1 MILRVLTGPVAP
13 AYDFPL
19 LLKHLRIDSGED
31 IDLLHDYGA
40 AAAQHFQDY
49 ARRALITQTVALS
62 IDDDWPRNCRSGSRR
77 YRYESERRINLR
89 MPPVQSVTSIVYTD
103 EAGVQQTL
111 AADQYRVA
119 NLHTPIDGCQAS
131 PPEAYIEPAYKVTWP
146 TVRRQSGAIVI
157 TYVAGFG
164 LTHAAIPRTIQQGI
178 RLLAAHMMENKEAV
192 NVGNIVNE
200 LPFAVD
206 ALWYPHRVIY

>member
-19 LLKHLRIDSGED
+19 LVKHLRIDEGD
-31 IDLLHDYGA
+31 DLDLVHDYGA
-40 AAAQHFQDY
+40 ASAQHFQDY

-62 IDDDWPRNCRSGSRR
+62 IDDYWPRTWCNRR
-77 YRYESERRINLR
+77 KCWEPRIVLP

-103 EAGVQQTL
+103 ESGAQQTL
-111 AADQYRVA
+111 ASTQYRVA
-119 NLHTPIDGCQAS
+119 NLHTPIEGCQSS
-131 PPEAYIEPAYKVTWP
+131 PPEAYIEPEYQVTWP
-146 TVRRQSGAIVI
+146 TVRRQSGAIVV

-164 LTHAAIPRTIQQGI
+164 LTHSAIPRTIQQGM

-206 ALWYPHRVIY
+206 ALWFPHRVIY